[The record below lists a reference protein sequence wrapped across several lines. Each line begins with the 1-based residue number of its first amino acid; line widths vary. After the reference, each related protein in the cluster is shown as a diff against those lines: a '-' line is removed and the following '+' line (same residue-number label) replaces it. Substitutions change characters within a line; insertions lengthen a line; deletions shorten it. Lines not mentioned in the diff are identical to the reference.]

1 MTTLKQ
7 QITRNPFQKTT
18 TKSIVPPLYTNLSVA
33 QSLPCLGSLSSP
45 IHSPYRSKSSRSSHQ
60 TLRTVTASIQE
71 NPQTPLITTPDQ
83 HTNCSLRKIPSKL
96 SKVCRLFC
104 NDDKRK
110 KQSTSTD
117 SEIFQIWKDILIDIK
132 NDGKSKKWRQTWK
145 NNNLVLFEDFIIDDL
160 KFIREYVWCLPRVKR
175 EILACLVSCVKLGYI
190 DDFLFQYYLLNNQ
203 NYKEASS
210 FLQTLLDNSEYIF
223 DSNGD
228 PCYNEDGL
236 IIQISPKK
244 FFSVCLHEVLG
255 SDDLITFFTESYPFF
270 SDSLTILRWCFEYH
284 KKIKKDFLNQIVNT
298 ENSMELTRLEKLIL
312 GVLSKKESLDE
323 EIVSE
328 IKHYFCTGM
337 YSNSFT
343 VSVIE
348 ILNNKVISETK
359 KVSSITPS
367 LKEEKKQKKSKSSDE
382 RRTEYIENINE
393 VQDVNR
399 ENLFTIHPLIVAQQL
414 IFFDSS
420 MFNVIQPIQFYNCNN
435 CCINKYIS
443 KLTSV
448 KCLIQKHTTSLETFS
463 FFLEV
468 AKFCIALNDFNMGY
482 IILEELLFLTKT
494 NKDLSQLL
502 SHEVEQ
508 QLTNSFALFS
518 PVKRYDTYKNAIYS
532 LLSTES
538 FIPCIFILEKQWK
551 KLNKKPLIENNLLNI
566 ASIKEHYQLIQLFIY
581 ALQNPYQLEQNVSF
595 QFFFHS
601 MFN

>member
-18 TKSIVPPLYTNLSVA
+18 PKSIVPPLHTNLSVA

-60 TLRTVTASIQE
+60 TLRTITSSNQE

-96 SKVCRLFC
+96 SKVCRLFY

-110 KQSTSTD
+110 KQSTCTD

-132 NDGKSKKWRQTWK
+132 NDGTSKKWRQTWK
-145 NNNLVLFEDFIIDDL
+145 NNNLVLFEDFIINDL

-175 EILACLVSCVKLGYI
+175 EVLACLVNCVKLGYI
-190 DDFLFQYYLLNNQ
+190 DDSLFQYYLLNNQ
-203 NYKEASS
+203 NFKEASS
-210 FLQTLLDNSEYIF
+210 FIQTLLDNSEYIF

-228 PCYNEDGL
+228 PCYNEDGF

-244 FFSVCLHEVLG
+244 FFLVCLHEILG

-284 KKIKKDFLNQIVNT
+284 KKIKKDFLNQSVNT
-298 ENSMELTRLEKLIL
+298 ENSMELMRLEKLIL

-323 EIVSE
+323 EIASE
-328 IKHYFCTGM
+328 VKHYFCTGM

-348 ILNNKVISETK
+348 ILNNKVIGETK
-359 KVSSITPS
+359 KVSPITPS

-420 MFNVIQPIQFYNCNN
+420 MFNVIQPIQFYNCNS

-443 KLTSV
+443 KLTGV

-538 FIPCIFILEKQWK
+538 FIPCIFILEKQLK

-566 ASIKEHYQLIQLFIY
+566 VSIKEHYQLIQLFIY